1 MKFTPAGKIIIATEI
16 NIKNNQVIVRVKD
29 TGTGISSDIIT
40 KLFTKFVSRSKKGTG
55 LGLYICK
62 GIIEAHN
69 GRIWAE
75 NNYEK
80 NPLNVSGDHSSDN
93 KMRSVGATF
102 SFSLPLPSV

>member
-1 MKFTPAGKIIIATEI
+1 M
-16 NIKNNQVIVRVKD
+16 IVRIKD
-29 TGTGISSDIIT
+29 TGTGISSDILP
-40 KLFTKFVSRSKKGTG
+40 KLFTKFVSRSEKGTG

-62 GIIEAHN
+62 GIIEAHS

-75 NNYEK
+75 NNYDK
-80 NPLNVSGDHSSDN
+80 NSLNISGDRGSDN